1 MIFERRQAFKERNYM
16 GLQVSGRGKVVGGRW
31 AFNKLEK
38 HSMGIENDGGRVPY
52 ERPTQVLFESDQDPL
67 AG

>member
-1 MIFERRQAFKERNYM
+1 M